1 MPEREYNC
9 EACRDTGH
17 KVLDNGS
24 LSDFLDCVN
33 CNIATERAQLNK
45 FVAAINGQPLED
57 IAWQLVRTTQR
68 TERSIAAAQKAGLKE
83 QLRVAQAALSQ
94 DSATPQD
101 NVPGVSELPPLPTPC
116 NATFYPNGVT
126 YLAKKLPV
134 GSYFTG
140 PQMIEYAKEYGEA
153 CVSAALRAYGQRA
166 VVSVPEE
173 LHKIGELLRAQD
185 NRITDQPL
193 FIVQQ
198 KRINIGFDTDYS
210 QGDEDIVWW
219 IEDCTYF
226 KGDAKFEEMERA
238 YEETGDIPDDWHR
251 HGFTTDW
258 EFVTACFTEQ
268 GCKDYLAKDGR
279 NLKEPRIYADGSYRN
294 NEYRAVRN
302 WLMSLPATAA
312 PPQPND
318 GQRAAVV
325 VPKGYRLVPLEPT
338 HEMLNAAQK
347 KWHYSQSWETASDC
361 YRALVAAAPSQ
372 PQQEAVPAE
381 PSEQDKLLKLL
392 VSQHASSIRRMF
404 CDGRPVGA
412 ELIAAIIPQMEGNNH
427 E

>member
-1 MPEREYNC
+1 MSFDKYSDKAAEAIALIREFAKVEYWDFFKGDPEQAL
-9 EACRDTGH
+9 EAFCAMQD
-17 KVLDNGS
+17 
-24 LSDFLDCVN
+24 
-33 CNIATERAQLNK
+33 
-45 FVAAINGQPLED
+45 AAEEMG
-57 IAWQLVRTTQR
+57 RMKT
-68 TERSIAAAQKAGLKE
+68 
-83 QLRVAQAALSQ
+83 Q
-94 DSATPQD
+94 DSASPQD

-153 CVSAALRAYGQRA
+153 CVSAALRAY
-166 VVSVPEE
+166 
-173 LHKIGELLRAQD
+173 
-185 NRITDQPL
+185 
-193 FIVQQ
+193 
-198 KRINIGFDTDYS
+198 
-210 QGDEDIVWW
+210 
-219 IEDCTYF
+219 
-226 KGDAKFEEMERA
+226 
-238 YEETGDIPDDWHR
+238 
-251 HGFTTDW
+251 
-258 EFVTACFTEQ
+258 
-268 GCKDYLAKDGR
+268 
-279 NLKEPRIYADGSYRN
+279 
-294 NEYRAVRN
+294 
-302 WLMSLPATAA
+302 
-312 PPQPND
+312 